1 MKDKLKFY
9 INGQWVESESNEKI
23 EVINPANETIVG
35 HVTAGTIEDIDSAVK
50 AAANA
55 FKTYQFSSKNERIEL
70 LNNVIAEYE
79 NRYQDFVDT
88 ITEEMGAPLWLSS
101 KAQAS
106 TGIKNLNETLDALK
120 EYEFEKEE
128 GDYILMK
135 EPIGVVGMITPW
147 NWPMNQI
154 TTKVSAALAAG
165 CTMVLKPSEI
175 SPYCAMLLAEVF
187 DTAGVPAGI
196 FNVVNG
202 YGPTVGAALSE
213 HKYVDMMSFTGS
225 TRAGIAVAQAS
236 ATTVK
241 RVHQELGGKSSNII
255 LDDVADLERSVKGGA
270 GHCFLNSG
278 QSCNAP
284 TKMLV
289 SSTNYNKAVEVAGA
303 TAESTTVGDPH
314 GEFRMGPIA
323 NKAQYEKV
331 LRMIEIGIEE
341 GATLVAGGTE
351 RPDGYDSGYYVK
363 PTVFANVTPDMTI
376 AKEEIFGPVLSII
389 KYETEEEA
397 IQIANDTE
405 YGLAGYIQG
414 EPSHAHEVAKKIRAG
429 QIIINGG
436 ARGTG
441 APFGGY
447 KASGNG
453 REHGLHGLEEC
464 LETKAV
470 IAPGAYSSK
479 SGSFLIIISNAG
491 W

>member
-23 EVINPANETIVG
+23 EVINPANETLVG
-35 HVTAGTIEDIDSAVK
+35 HVTAGTKEDIDSAVK

-55 FKTYQFSSKNERIEL
+55 FKTYQFSSKDERIEL

-213 HKYVDMMSFTGS
+213 HKDVDMMSFTGS

-289 SSTNYNKAVEVAGA
+289 SSTNYDKAVEVAGA

-314 GEFRMGPIA
+314 GEFRIGPIA

-470 IAPGAYSSK
+470 IAPGA
-479 SGSFLIIISNAG
+479 
-491 W
+491 

>member
-1 MKDKLKFY
+1 MNNDLKFY
-9 INGQWVESESNEKI
+9 INGEWVKSESNELI
-23 EVINPANETIVG
+23 DVINPANEEVLGRI
-35 HVTAGTIEDIDSAVK
+35 TAGTKEDINNAVK
-50 AAANA
+50 SALSA
-55 FKTYQFSSKNERIEL
+55 FSSFQYTSKAERIEL
-70 LNNVIAEYE
+70 LNNVIIEYE
-79 NRYQDFVDT
+79 NRYDDFVKI
-88 ITEEMGAPLWLSS
+88 ITKEMGAPIWLSE

-106 TGIKNLNETLDALK
+106 TGIKNIHETLDALK
-120 EYEFEKEE
+120 DYQFERPE
-128 GDYILMK
+128 GDYTLIK
-135 EPIGVVGMITPW
+135 EPIGVIGMITPW

-175 SPYCAMLLAEVF
+175 SPFCAMLLAEVF
-187 DTAGVPAGI
+187 DKAGVPKGV

-202 YGPTVGAALSE
+202 YGPIVGAALSE
-213 HKYVDMMSFTGS
+213 HPDVAMMSFTGS

-236 ATTVK
+236 AVSVK

-289 SSTNYNKAVEVAGA
+289 SAKNYDKAVEVAVN
-303 TAESTTVGDPH
+303 TANNTSVGDPM
-314 GEFRMGPIA
+314 GEFRIGPIA
-323 NKAQYEKV
+323 NKAQYEKI
-331 LRMIEIGIEE
+331 LKMIEIGIEE
-341 GATLVAGGTE
+341 GASLVAGGIE
-351 RPDGYDSGYYVK
+351 KPEGCDKGYYIK
-363 PTVFANVTPDMTI
+363 PTVFANVTNDMTI

-389 KYETEEEA
+389 KYENEDEA
-397 IQIANDTE
+397 IKIANDTE
-405 YGLAGYIQG
+405 YGLAGYVQG
-414 EPSHAHEVAKKIRAG
+414 EPEHAKKVARKIRAG
-429 QIIINGG
+429 QVIINGG

-447 KASGNG
+447 KSSGNG

-470 IAPGAYSSK
+470 IAP
-479 SGSFLIIISNAG
+479 
-491 W
+491 

>member
-1 MKDKLKFY
+1 MKDRLQFY
-9 INGQWVESESNEKI
+9 INGCWVDSESNEKI
-23 EVINPANETIVG
+23 EVINPANEEVIG
-35 HVTAGTIEDIDSAVK
+35 HVTSGTKGDIDKAVSA
-50 AAANA
+50 A
-55 FKTYQFSSKNERIEL
+55 FQAFSSFQYTSKEERIEL
-70 LNNVIAEYE
+70 LNNIISEYE
-79 NRYQDFVDT
+79 NRYDDFVQV
-88 ITEEMGAPLWLSS
+88 ITEEMGAPLWLSE

-106 TGIKNLNETLDALK
+106 TGIKNIHETLDALK
-120 EYEFEKEE
+120 DYQFEKPE
-128 GDYILMK
+128 GDYTLIK
-135 EPIGVVGMITPW
+135 EPIGVIGMITPW

-187 DTAGVPAGI
+187 DKAGVPDGV

-213 HKYVDMMSFTGS
+213 HSDVAMMSFTGS

-236 ATTVK
+236 AVSVK

-255 LDDVADLERSVKGGA
+255 LDDVADLEKSVKGGA

-289 SSTNYNKAVEVAGA
+289 SAQNYDKAVEVAVQ
-303 TAESTTVGDPH
+303 TANNTTVGNPQ
-314 GEFRMGPIA
+314 GEYRIGPIA
-323 NKAQYEKV
+323 NKAQYEKII
-331 LRMIEIGIEE
+331 RMIEIGIEE
-341 GATLVAGGTE
+341 GARLVAGGIE
-351 RPDGYDSGYYVK
+351 KPEGHEKGYYVK
-363 PTVFANVTPDMTI
+363 PTVFADVTNDMTI

-389 KYETEEEA
+389 KYENEEEA
-397 IQIANDTE
+397 IEMANDTE
-405 YGLAGYIQG
+405 YGLAGYVQG
-414 EPSHAHEVAKKIRAG
+414 EPEHAKEVARKIRAG
-429 QIIINGG
+429 QVIINGG

-447 KASGNG
+447 KSSGNG
-453 REHGLHGLEEC
+453 REHGLYGLEEC

-470 IAPGAYSSK
+470 IAP
-479 SGSFLIIISNAG
+479 
-491 W
+491 

>member
-1 MKDKLKFY
+1 MKDKLDFY
-9 INGQWVESESNEKI
+9 INGQWVQSESSETI
-23 EVINPANETIVG
+23 EVINPANENIIG
-35 HVTAGTIEDIDSAVK
+35 HVSAGTKEDINKAVI
-50 AAANA
+50 AASDA
-55 FKTYQFSSKNERIEL
+55 FQTFQYSSKDDRIEL
-70 LNNVIAEYE
+70 LNNIVSEYE

-88 ITEEMGAPLWLSS
+88 ITEEMGSPIWLSS
-101 KAQAS
+101 AAQAK
-106 TGIKNLNETLDALK
+106 TGIKNINETLDALK

-128 GDYILMK
+128 GEYILIK

-175 SPYCAMLLAEVF
+175 SPYCGMLLAEVF
-187 DTAGVPAGI
+187 DKAGVPDGV
-196 FNVVNG
+196 FNLVNG
-202 YGPTVGAALSE
+202 YGPIVGAALSE
-213 HKYVDMMSFTGS
+213 HKDVAMMSFTGS

-236 ATTVK
+236 ATSVK

-255 LDDVADLERSVKGGA
+255 LDDVADLEKSVKGGA

-289 SSTNYNKAVEVAGA
+289 SSKNYDQAVEVAGI
-303 TAESTTVGDPH
+303 TAKNTTVGDPH
-314 GEFRMGPIA
+314 GEFRIGPIA
-323 NKAQYEKV
+323 NKVQYEKI
-331 LRMIEIGIEE
+331 LRLIELGIEE

-351 RPDGYDSGYYVK
+351 KPEGCDQGYYVQ
-363 PTVFANVTPDMTI
+363 PTVFANVTTDMTI
-376 AKEEIFGPVLSII
+376 ANEEIFGPVLCMI
-389 KYETEEEA
+389 KYETEDEA
-397 IQIANDTE
+397 IAIANDTE

-414 EPSHAHEVAKKIRAG
+414 EKSHAHEVAKKIRAG
-429 QIIINGG
+429 QVIINGG

-447 KASGNG
+447 KSSGNG
-453 REHGLHGLEEC
+453 REHGRHGLEEC

-470 IAPGAYSSK
+470 ISP
-479 SGSFLIIISNAG
+479 
-491 W
+491 

>member
-1 MKDKLKFY
+1 MKDKLQFY
-9 INGQWVESESNEKI
+9 INGSWVDSESNERI
-23 EVINPANETIVG
+23 EVINPANEEIIG
-35 HVTAGTIEDIDSAVK
+35 HVTAGTKGDIDKAV
-50 AAANA
+50 AAA
-55 FKTYQFSSKNERIEL
+55 FKAFSSFQHTSKEERIEL
-70 LNNVIAEYE
+70 LNNIISEYE
-79 NRYQDFVDT
+79 NRYDDFVQA
-88 ITEEMGAPLWLSS
+88 ITEEMGAPLWLSE

-106 TGIKNLNETLDALK
+106 TGIKNIHETLDALK
-120 EYEFEKEE
+120 DYQFEKLE
-128 GDYILMK
+128 GDYTLIK
-135 EPIGVVGMITPW
+135 EPIGVIGMITPW

-187 DTAGVPAGI
+187 DTAGVPDGV

-213 HKYVDMMSFTGS
+213 HPDVAMMSFTGS

-236 ATTVK
+236 AVSVK

-255 LDDVADLERSVKGGA
+255 LDDVADLEKSVKGGA

-289 SSTNYNKAVEVAGA
+289 SAQNYDKAIEVAIQ
-303 TAESTTVGDPH
+303 TANSTTVGDPQ
-314 GEFRMGPIA
+314 GEFRIGPIA
-323 NKAQYEKV
+323 NKAQYEKI

-341 GATLVAGGTE
+341 GARLVAGGIE
-351 RPDGYDSGYYVK
+351 KPEGYEKGYYVK
-363 PTVFANVTPDMTI
+363 PTVFADVTNDMTI

-389 KYETEEEA
+389 KYDNEDEA
-397 IQIANDTE
+397 IEIANDTE
-405 YGLAGYIQG
+405 YGLAGYVQG
-414 EPSHAHEVAKKIRAG
+414 EPEHAKEVARKIRAG
-429 QIIINGG
+429 QVIINGG

-447 KASGNG
+447 KSSGNG

-470 IAPGAYSSK
+470 IAP
-479 SGSFLIIISNAG
+479 
-491 W
+491 

>member
-1 MKDKLKFY
+1 MKDKLNLY
-9 INGQWVESESNEKI
+9 INGSWVESESTEKI
-23 EVINPANETIVG
+23 EVINPANEELIG
-35 HVTAGTIEDIDSAVK
+35 HVTAGTKDDINNAVQ
-50 AAANA
+50 AACEA
-55 FKTYQFSSKNERIEL
+55 FKTYQYTSKDERIEL
-70 LNNVIAEYE
+70 LNNIVAEYE
-79 NRYQDFVDT
+79 NRYDDFVQT
-88 ITEEMGAPLWLSS
+88 ISEEMGAPIWLSE

-106 TGIKNLNETLDALK
+106 TGIKNIYETLDALK
-120 EYEFEKEE
+120 DYQFEKPE
-128 GDYILMK
+128 GDYTLIK
-135 EPIGVVGMITPW
+135 EPIGVIGMITPW

-187 DTAGVPAGI
+187 DKAGVPNGV

-213 HKYVDMMSFTGS
+213 HPDVAMMSFTGS

-236 ATTVK
+236 AVSVK

-255 LDDVADLERSVKGGA
+255 LDDVADLEKSVKGGA

-289 SSTNYNKAVEVAGA
+289 SAKNYDKAVEVAVQ
-303 TAESTTVGDPH
+303 TANSTTVGDPQ
-314 GEFRMGPIA
+314 GEFRIGPIA
-323 NKAQYEKV
+323 NKVQYEKI

-341 GATLVAGGTE
+341 GASLVAGGIE
-351 RPDGYDSGYYVK
+351 KPEGYEKGYYVK
-363 PTVFANVTPDMTI
+363 PTVFADVTNDMTI

-389 KYETEEEA
+389 KYENEEEA
-397 IQIANDTE
+397 IEIANDTE
-405 YGLAGYIQG
+405 YGLAGYVQG
-414 EPSHAHEVAKKIRAG
+414 EPEHAKEVARKIRAG
-429 QIIINGG
+429 QVIINGG

-447 KASGNG
+447 KSSGNG

-464 LETKAV
+464 LETKAL
-470 IAPGAYSSK
+470 IAP
-479 SGSFLIIISNAG
+479 
-491 W
+491 

>member
-35 HVTAGTIEDIDSAVK
+35 HVTAGTKEDIDSAVK

-55 FKTYQFSSKNERIEL
+55 FKTYQFSSKELRIDL

-213 HKYVDMMSFTGS
+213 HKDVDMMSFTGS

-236 ATTVK
+236 ASTVK

-255 LDDVADLERSVKGGA
+255 LDDVADLEKSVKGGA

-289 SSTNYNKAVEVAGA
+289 SSTNYDKAVEVAGA

-470 IAPGAYSSK
+470 IAPGA
-479 SGSFLIIISNAG
+479 
-491 W
+491 

>member
-35 HVTAGTIEDIDSAVK
+35 HVTAGTKEDIDSAVK

-55 FKTYQFSSKNERIEL
+55 FKTYQFSSKDERIDL

-213 HKYVDMMSFTGS
+213 HKDVDMMSFTGS

-255 LDDVADLERSVKGGA
+255 LDDVADLERSIKGGA

-289 SSTNYNKAVEVAGA
+289 SSTNYDKAVEIAGA

-470 IAPGAYSSK
+470 IAPGA
-479 SGSFLIIISNAG
+479 
-491 W
+491 

>member
-1 MKDKLKFY
+1 MKDKLDFY
-9 INGQWVESESNEKI
+9 INGSWVESESTEKI
-23 EVINPANETIVG
+23 EVINPANEELIG
-35 HVTAGTIEDIDSAVK
+35 HITAGTKGDINSAVK
-50 AAANA
+50 AAFEA
-55 FKTYQFSSKNERIEL
+55 FKTYQYTTKEERIEL
-70 LNNVIAEYE
+70 LNNIIAEYE
-79 NRYQDFVDT
+79 NRYDDFVQT
-88 ITEEMGAPLWLSS
+88 ISEEMGAPIWLSE

-106 TGIKNLNETLDALK
+106 TGIKNLHETIDALK
-120 EYEFEKEE
+120 EYQFEKPE
-128 GDYILMK
+128 GNYTLIK
-135 EPIGVVGMITPW
+135 EPIGVIGMITPW

-187 DTAGVPAGI
+187 DKAGVPAGV

-213 HKYVDMMSFTGS
+213 HPDVAMMSFTGS

-236 ATTVK
+236 AVSVK

-255 LDDVADLERSVKGGA
+255 LDDVADLEKSVRGGA

-289 SSTNYNKAVEVAGA
+289 SSNNYEKAVEIAA
-303 TAESTTVGDPH
+303 ETANNTTVGDPR
-314 GEFRMGPIA
+314 GEFRIGPIA
-323 NKAQYEKV
+323 NKVQYEKI

-341 GATLVAGGTE
+341 GATLVAGGIE
-351 RPDGYDSGYYVK
+351 KPEDYEKGYYVK
-363 PTVFANVTPDMTI
+363 PTVFSDVTNDMTI

-397 IQIANDTE
+397 INIANDTE
-405 YGLAGYIQG
+405 YGLAGYVQG
-414 EPSHAHEVAKKIRAG
+414 EPSHAQEVARKIRAG
-429 QIIINGG
+429 QVIINGG

-447 KASGNG
+447 KSSGNG

-470 IAPGAYSSK
+470 IAP
-479 SGSFLIIISNAG
+479 
-491 W
+491 

>member
-35 HVTAGTIEDIDSAVK
+35 HVTAGTKEDIDSAVN

-55 FKTYQFSSKNERIEL
+55 FKTYQFSSKDERIDL

-213 HKYVDMMSFTGS
+213 HKDVDMMSFTGS

-289 SSTNYNKAVEVAGA
+289 SSTNYDKAVEVAGA

-376 AKEEIFGPVLSII
+376 AKEDLWTS
-389 KYETEEEA
+389 
-397 IQIANDTE
+397 
-405 YGLAGYIQG
+405 
-414 EPSHAHEVAKKIRAG
+414 
-429 QIIINGG
+429 
-436 ARGTG
+436 
-441 APFGGY
+441 PFY
-447 KASGNG
+447 N
-453 REHGLHGLEEC
+453 
-464 LETKAV
+464 
-470 IAPGAYSSK
+470 
-479 SGSFLIIISNAG
+479 
-491 W
+491 

>member
-35 HVTAGTIEDIDSAVK
+35 HVTAGTKEDIDSAVK

-55 FKTYQFSSKNERIEL
+55 FKTYQFSSKDQRIEL

-213 HKYVDMMSFTGS
+213 HKDVDMMSFTGS

-289 SSTNYNKAVEVAGA
+289 SSTNYDKAVEVAGA

-470 IAPGAYSSK
+470 IAPGA
-479 SGSFLIIISNAG
+479 
-491 W
+491 

>member
-1 MKDKLKFY
+1 VKDKLDFY
-9 INGQWVESESNEKI
+9 INGKWVSSESGEMI
-23 EVINPANETIVG
+23 EVINPANEEVIG
-35 HVTAGTIEDIDSAVK
+35 HITAGTKKDIDAAVE
-50 AAANA
+50 AASEA
-55 FKTYQFSSKNERIEL
+55 FKTFGFSSKEERIEIL
-70 LNNVIAEYE
+70 KNVIAEYE

-88 ITEEMGAPLWLSS
+88 ISEEMGAPMWLSNA
-101 KAQAS
+101 AQAA
-106 TGIKNLNETLDALK
+106 TGLKNFKETLEAL
-120 EYEFEKEE
+120 EGYEFERQE
-128 GDYILMK
+128 GDYMVRK

-154 TTKVSAALAAG
+154 TTKVSCAIAAG

-175 SPYCAMLLAEVF
+175 SPYCGMLLAEVF
-187 DTAGVPAGI
+187 DAADVPPGI

-202 YGPTVGAALSE
+202 YGPTVGAALSD
-213 HKYVDMMSFTGS
+213 HPKVDMMSFTGS

-236 ATTVK
+236 AVTVK
-241 RVHQELGGKSSNII
+241 RVQQELGGKSSNII
-255 LDDVADLERSVKGGA
+255 LDDVADLEKSVKGGA

-289 SSTNYNKAVEVAGA
+289 SATNYDKAVEVAAA
-303 TAESTTVGDPH
+303 TANATTVGDPL

-331 LRMIEIGIEE
+331 LRLIEIGIEE
-341 GATLVAGGTE
+341 GATLVAGGADKPE
-351 RPDGYDSGYYVK
+351 GCEKGYFVK
-363 PTVFANVTPDMTI
+363 PTVFADVTSDMTI
-376 AKEEIFGPVLSII
+376 AKEEIFGPVLSIM

-397 IQIANDTE
+397 IEIANDTE

-414 EPSHAHEVAKKIRAG
+414 ELGHAQEVAKKIRAG
-429 QIIINGG
+429 QITINGG
-436 ARGTG
+436 ARGSA

-453 REHGLHGLEEC
+453 REHGVHGIDEC

-470 IAPGAYSSK
+470 IIPVA
-479 SGSFLIIISNAG
+479 
-491 W
+491 

>member
-35 HVTAGTIEDIDSAVK
+35 HVTAGTKEDIDSAVK

-55 FKTYQFSSKNERIEL
+55 FKTYQFSSKDQRIEL

-213 HKYVDMMSFTGS
+213 HKDVDMMSFTGS

-236 ATTVK
+236 ASTVK

-289 SSTNYNKAVEVAGA
+289 SSTNYDKAVEVAGA

-470 IAPGAYSSK
+470 IAPGA
-479 SGSFLIIISNAG
+479 
-491 W
+491 

>member
-35 HVTAGTIEDIDSAVK
+35 HVTAGTKEDIDSAVK

-55 FKTYQFSSKNERIEL
+55 FKTYQFSSKNERMEL

-213 HKYVDMMSFTGS
+213 HKDVDMMSFTGS

-289 SSTNYNKAVEVAGA
+289 SSTNYDKAVEVAGA

-470 IAPGAYSSK
+470 IAPGA
-479 SGSFLIIISNAG
+479 
-491 W
+491 

>member
-23 EVINPANETIVG
+23 EVINPANESVVG
-35 HVTAGTIEDIDSAVK
+35 HVTAGTKEDINRAVE
-50 AAANA
+50 AALNA
-55 FKTYQFSSKNERIEL
+55 FSTYQFSSKEDRIEL

-120 EYEFEKEE
+120 EYQFEKPE

-187 DTAGVPAGI
+187 DSAGVPAGI

-213 HKYVDMMSFTGS
+213 HKDVDMMSFTGS

-289 SSTNYNKAVEVAGA
+289 SATNYDKAVEVAKA

-341 GATLVAGGTE
+341 GATLVAGGVE
-351 RPDGYDSGYYVK
+351 RPDGYDSMRTTPVSPLPRVGNQL
-363 PTVFANVTPDMTI
+363 PRGAEVTP
-376 AKEEIFGPVLSII
+376 V
-389 KYETEEEA
+389 
-397 IQIANDTE
+397 
-405 YGLAGYIQG
+405 
-414 EPSHAHEVAKKIRAG
+414 
-429 QIIINGG
+429 
-436 ARGTG
+436 
-441 APFGGY
+441 
-447 KASGNG
+447 
-453 REHGLHGLEEC
+453 
-464 LETKAV
+464 
-470 IAPGAYSSK
+470 
-479 SGSFLIIISNAG
+479 
-491 W
+491 

>member
-1 MKDKLKFY
+1 MKDKLHFY
-9 INGQWVESESNEKI
+9 INGAWVEPDSSEKI
-23 EVINPANETIVG
+23 QVINPANEELVG
-35 HVTAGTIEDIDSAVK
+35 HVSAGTKTDIDKAVK
-50 AAANA
+50 AANQA
-55 FKTYQFSSKNERIEL
+55 FTTYQHTSKDDRIEL
-70 LNNVIAEYE
+70 LKNIIGEYE
-79 NRYQDFVDT
+79 NRYDDFVKT
-88 ITEEMGAPLWLSS
+88 ITEEMGAPIWLSE

-106 TGIKNLNETLDALK
+106 TGIKNLHETLDALQDYK
-120 EYEFEKEE
+120 FEKKE
-128 GDYILMK
+128 GDYTLIR
-135 EPIGVVGMITPW
+135 EPIGVIGMITPW

-187 DTAGVPAGI
+187 DAAGVPDGV

-202 YGPTVGAALSE
+202 YGPTVGAALSD
-213 HKYVDMMSFTGS
+213 HPDVAMMSFTGS

-236 ATTVK
+236 AVSVK

-255 LDDVADLERSVKGGA
+255 LDDVADLEKSVKGGA

-289 SSTNYNKAVEVAGA
+289 SANNYEKAVEVATQ
-303 TAESTTVGDPH
+303 TANNTTVGDPQ
-314 GEFRMGPIA
+314 GEFRIGPIA
-323 NKAQYEKV
+323 NKAQYEKI

-341 GATLVAGGTE
+341 GATLVAGGVE
-351 RPDGYDSGYYVK
+351 KPEGYDKGYYVK
-363 PTVFANVTPDMTI
+363 PTVFANVTSDMTI

-389 KYETEEEA
+389 KYDSEDEA
-397 IQIANDTE
+397 IHIANDTE
-405 YGLAGYIQG
+405 YGLAGYVQG
-414 EPSHAHEVAKKIRAG
+414 EISHANEVARKIRAG
-429 QIIINGG
+429 QVIINGG

-447 KASGNG
+447 KSSGNG
-453 REHGLHGLEEC
+453 REHGVHGLEEC

-470 IAPGAYSSK
+470 ITP
-479 SGSFLIIISNAG
+479 
-491 W
+491 

>member
-1 MKDKLKFY
+1 MKDKLQFY
-9 INGQWVESESNEKI
+9 INGSWVDSESNEKI
-23 EVINPANETIVG
+23 EVINPANEEIIG
-35 HVTAGTIEDIDSAVK
+35 HVTAGTKGDIDRAVE
-50 AAANA
+50 AAFQA
-55 FKTYQFSSKNERIEL
+55 FSSFQYTSKEERIEL
-70 LNNVIAEYE
+70 LNNIISEYE
-79 NRYQDFVDT
+79 NRYDDFVQV
-88 ITEEMGAPLWLSS
+88 ITEEMGAPLWLSE

-106 TGIKNLNETLDALK
+106 TGIKNIHETLDALID
-120 EYEFEKEE
+120 YQFEKPE
-128 GDYILMK
+128 GDYTLIK
-135 EPIGVVGMITPW
+135 EPIGVIGMITPW

-187 DTAGVPAGI
+187 DKAGVPGGV

-213 HKYVDMMSFTGS
+213 HPDVAMMSFTGS

-236 ATTVK
+236 AVSVK

-255 LDDVADLERSVKGGA
+255 LDDVADLEKSVRGGA

-289 SSTNYNKAVEVAGA
+289 SAQNYDKAVEVAVQ
-303 TAESTTVGDPH
+303 TANSTTVGDPQ
-314 GEFRMGPIA
+314 GEYRIGPIA
-323 NKAQYEKV
+323 NKAQYEKI

-341 GATLVAGGTE
+341 GARLVAGGIE
-351 RPDGYDSGYYVK
+351 KPEGYEKGYYIK
-363 PTVFANVTPDMTI
+363 PTVFADVTNDMTI

-389 KYETEEEA
+389 KYENEDEA
-397 IQIANDTE
+397 IEIANDTE
-405 YGLAGYIQG
+405 YGLAGYVQG
-414 EPSHAHEVAKKIRAG
+414 ESEHAKEVARKIRAG
-429 QIIINGG
+429 QVIINGG

-470 IAPGAYSSK
+470 IAP
-479 SGSFLIIISNAG
+479 
-491 W
+491 